1 MIHVQFWP
9 KQLVRKWLNMRH
21 NGNQKFDRDF
31 EMDVGNKYVGENG
44 EALSNQSISGYT
56 MLQLSVVVQGKKT

>member
-1 MIHVQFWP
+1 
-9 KQLVRKWLNMRH
+9 MRH